1 MPCIMAKK
9 PIDETTALAGAKSKS
24 KPSSTDAERLLQFGA
39 MGKAFSILETLTAN
53 DQPLSM
59 AELARET
66 GMTKPTAHRIITV
79 LAELGFVERDHGKR
93 GYVEGSRLIQ
103 FALDTLRA
111 TAPRNMRHTVLRT
124 LSEET
129 GETCNFGILAG
140 AEVIYL
146 DRVEA
151 NKPLGLRFEPG
162 SIVPAHCSA
171 IGKLLLSLETAEH
184 SETLLR
190 AMPLTRYTKNTITSI
205 PALLDELAR
214 SREKEIG
221 IDNEES
227 IQGVVCVAVPVRAAD
242 GNMVG
247 GVALSAPE
255 ARVSMEAALDLV
267 PQLRKAAAKLGKTFA
282 QGATR

>member
-1 MPCIMAKK
+1 MANK
-9 PIDETTALAGAKSKS
+9 PTA
-24 KPSSTDAERLLQFGA
+24 KPSPANDKREPGTVSAGSDRLLQFGA
-39 MGKAFSILETLTAN
+39 MGKAFSILETLTGN
-53 DQPLSM
+53 EQPLSM

-66 GMTKPTAHRIITV
+66 GMTKPTAHRIISV

-111 TAPRNMRHTVLRT
+111 TAPRNMRHTVLRS

-162 SIVPAHCSA
+162 SMVPAHCSA
-171 IGKLLLSLETAEH
+171 IGKLLLSMESQERR
-184 SETLLR
+184 EVLLR
-190 AMPLTRYTKNTITSI
+190 AMPLTKYTKNTVTSI
-205 PALLDELAR
+205 SVLEDELVK
-214 SREKEIG
+214 SNKEELG
-221 IDNEES
+221 VDNEES
-227 IQGVVCVAVPVRAAD
+227 ILGVVCVAVPVRAVD
-242 GNMVG
+242 GNVVG
-247 GVALSAPE
+247 GLAMSAPE
-255 ARVSMEAALDLV
+255 ARVPLEMALSLA

-282 QGATR
+282 QGPSK